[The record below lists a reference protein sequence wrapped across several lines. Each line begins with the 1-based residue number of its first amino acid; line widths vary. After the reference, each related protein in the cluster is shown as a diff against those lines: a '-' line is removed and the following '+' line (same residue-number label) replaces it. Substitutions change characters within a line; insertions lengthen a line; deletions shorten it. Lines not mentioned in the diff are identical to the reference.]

1 MDMDEPIPTIT
12 GQVHMPT
19 NIEAQHLTIQQWM
32 SPAFPVGAFAYS
44 HGLEWAIETGR
55 VRNDIDL
62 YDWLVDLLNHGS
74 AKTDATFVSLSY
86 QDQDYA
92 KLNVQA
98 LALCPSQERIMETT
112 HQGDAFCKVLRDV
125 WGAAMPDLALPVAI
139 GMAAK
144 LQGLDRRITV
154 SSYLH
159 AFCSNLVSA
168 AVRLVP
174 LGQTQGQ
181 KVLMDLAPAILTT
194 TNYALSAQNHDLWSN
209 CILSDVASMRHET
222 QSPRIFKT

>member
-1 MDMDEPIPTIT
+1 M
-12 GQVHMPT
+12 
-19 NIEAQHLTIQQWM
+19 
-32 SPAFPVGAFAYS
+32 
-44 HGLEWAIETGR
+44 
-55 VRNDIDL
+55 
-62 YDWLVDLLNHGS
+62 
-74 AKTDATFVSLSY
+74 
-86 QDQDYA
+86 
-92 KLNVQA
+92 QA
-98 LALCPSQERIMETT
+98 LALCPSQERITETT
-112 HQGDAFCKVLRDV
+112 HQGDAFCKLLRDV

-181 KVLMDLAPAILTT
+181 KVLMDLAPVILTT
-194 TNYALSAQNHDLWSN
+194 TDYALSAQNDDRWSN

>member
-1 MDMDEPIPTIT
+1 MDMGGRIPMIM
-12 GQVHMPT
+12 GRARMLMH
-19 NIEAQHLTIQQWM
+19 IEAQYLTIQQWM
-32 SPAFPVGAFAYS
+32 SPAFPIGAFAYS

-55 VRNDIDL
+55 VHDDTSL
-62 YDWLVDLLNHGS
+62 CDWLVDLLNHGS
-74 AKTDATFVSLSY
+74 AKTDATFVSLAY
-86 QDQDYA
+86 QDGDYTA
-92 KLNVQA
+92 LNAQA
-98 LALCPSQERIMETT
+98 LALCPSQERVTETT
-112 HQGDAFCKVLRDV
+112 LQGNAFCKVLRDV

-139 GMAAK
+139 GVAAK
-144 LQGLDRRITV
+144 LQGLDRRLTV

-181 KVLMDLAPAILTT
+181 RSLRDLTPVILTT
-194 TNYALSAQNHDLWSN
+194 TEHALAAQNSDLWSN
-209 CILSDVASMRHET
+209 CFLSDVASMRHET

>member
-1 MDMDEPIPTIT
+1 
-12 GQVHMPT
+12 
-19 NIEAQHLTIQQWM
+19 
-32 SPAFPVGAFAYS
+32 
-44 HGLEWAIETGR
+44 
-55 VRNDIDL
+55 
-62 YDWLVDLLNHGS
+62 
-74 AKTDATFVSLSY
+74 
-86 QDQDYA
+86 
-92 KLNVQA
+92 
-98 LALCPSQERIMETT
+98 
-112 HQGDAFCKVLRDV
+112 
-125 WGAAMPDLALPVAI
+125 MPDLALPVAI

-181 KVLMDLAPAILTT
+181 KVLMDLAPVILTT
-194 TNYALSAQNHDLWSN
+194 TNYALSAQNDDLWSN